1 MTDLATL
8 ARELNTLETVQ
19 AALAGIADRTDDA
32 RKHELIKL
40 RRDLSA
46 QIAKVGEV
54 AEPIFR
60 AADPGLNQE
69 YRNKF
74 SRMRSAAALHQ
85 AAWPA
90 IRLGENIADY
100 KASAR
105 TVREANKAFV
115 AWVRGTLAQ
124 LQQDR

>member
-1 MTDLATL
+1 MALL
-8 ARELNTLETVQ
+8 SKELDTLEAVQ

-32 RKHELIKL
+32 RRSELIKL
-40 RRDLSA
+40 RRELSA
-46 QIAKVGEV
+46 QIARVGEV

-60 AADPGLNQE
+60 IAEPGLNQE
-69 YRNKF
+69 YRTKF
-74 SRMRSAAALHQ
+74 SQMRSAAALHQ

-90 IRLGENIADY
+90 IRLGENVTEY

-115 AWVRGTLAQ
+115 AWVRGALAQ
-124 LQQDR
+124 LR